1 MFLGAEPEPQE
12 TGRREGPHPRGSGM
26 RCRSKGRGMGPRN
39 CQLGSRDGW
48 GPAPPAGGTSH
59 VGPGPSRRGWVP
71 IHSPPRW
78 DLALGRQGE
87 SRSCLP
93 GVTLVLSPQ
102 GKRYKNSLE
111 TVGTPDSGRGRS
123 EKKAIK

>member
-1 MFLGAEPEPQE
+1 
-12 TGRREGPHPRGSGM
+12 
-26 RCRSKGRGMGPRN
+26 MGPRGY
-39 CQLGSRDGW
+39 QPGSRYRGDAFTPW
-48 GPAPPAGGTSH
+48 PQILLPQPGPA
-59 VGPGPSRRGWVP
+59 
-71 IHSPPRW
+71 HSPTQARSGE
-78 DLALGRQGE
+78 AGRVQ
-87 SRSCLP
+87 SCLP

>member
-1 MFLGAEPEPQE
+1 MFLGAGPEPQE
-12 TGRREGPHPRGSGM
+12 TGRQEGPHPWGSGM
-26 RCRSKGRGMGPRN
+26 GCQSRSGVGPRALWGQGVTN
-39 CQLGSRDGW
+39 RGAGTVVTPSHLGLRSCC
-48 GPAPPAGGTSH
+48 H
-59 VGPGPSRRGWVP
+59 GPGPA
-71 IHSPPRW
+71 HSPTQARSGE
-78 DLALGRQGE
+78 AGRVQ
-87 SRSCLP
+87 SCLP

>member
-1 MFLGAEPEPQE
+1 
-12 TGRREGPHPRGSGM
+12 M
-26 RCRSKGRGMGPRN
+26 RCY
-39 CQLGSRDGW
+39 
-48 GPAPPAGGTSH
+48 
-59 VGPGPSRRGWVP
+59 
-71 IHSPPRW
+71 
-78 DLALGRQGE
+78 
-87 SRSCLP
+87 LP